1 MIQMILGK
9 WIKKHQQPVQKEKNE
24 KEKLEFYVEQ
34 AKQDPTFRNDFIQ
47 KYQPFIAKVASKVCK
62 QYIDQS
68 RDEYSVAIEAFNE
81 AIDHFQ
87 AKQGSTFL
95 SFSEMV
101 IRRRVIDYIRKESRQ
116 TRDIFLEHEIKD
128 EENQQSESL
137 AQINASIAKYQLQQE
152 SERRR
157 LDIIEY
163 QQQLE
168 KFDITFSELITLCPK
183 HVDAR
188 ENAKQIAKFLAE
200 RPDFIEH
207 LLEKKQLPMKE
218 LLKFVNC
225 SRKTVERNRKYII
238 AMALIYIGDFQSLR
252 SYIEPEEELERKE
265 EQQ

>member
-1 MIQMILGK
+1 MIIGK
-9 WIKKHQQPVQKEKNE
+9 WMKKRQQPVTDKEKI
-24 KEKLEFYVEQ
+24 EFYVEQ
-34 AKQDPTFRNDFIQ
+34 AKQDSTYRNDFIK

-81 AIDHFQ
+81 AIDYFE

-95 SFSEMV
+95 SFAEMV

-116 TRDIFLEHEIKD
+116 TRDIFLEPEMKD
-128 EENQQSESL
+128 EDNQQAESL
-137 AQINASIAKYQLQQE
+137 AQINASVVQYQNQQE
-152 SERRR
+152 SEKRK
-157 LDIIEY
+157 LDIMEY
-163 QQQLE
+163 KQQLE
-168 KFDITFSELITLCPK
+168 KFDITFSELIHLCPK

-200 RPDFIEH
+200 KPEFIDH

-238 AMALIYIGDFQSLR
+238 AMALIYIGDFLSLR
-252 SYIEPEEELERKE
+252 SYIEPEEELDRREG
-265 EQQ
+265 QQ